1 MRRRARTA
9 FLLVGLLLTCLVVP
23 ASVLADERD
32 TLRGIRAIKV
42 VVENLKPDVERD
54 GLNASTLQTDVELKL
69 RQAGIRVEETTAYL
83 YVRVT
88 TLKRE
93 AMYAYSMTANLSQHV
108 VLVRDPAISANAVT
122 WNALGGIGMVGSARL
137 SVIRDYVRDV
147 VDEFVNAYLAANPKR

>member
-1 MRRRARTA
+1 
-9 FLLVGLLLTCLVVP
+9 
-23 ASVLADERD
+23 
-32 TLRGIRAIKV
+32 V